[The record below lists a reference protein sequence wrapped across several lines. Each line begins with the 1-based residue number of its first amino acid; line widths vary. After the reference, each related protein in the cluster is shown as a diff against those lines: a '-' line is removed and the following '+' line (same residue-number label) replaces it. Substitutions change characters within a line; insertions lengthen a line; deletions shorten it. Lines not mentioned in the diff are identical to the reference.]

1 MEQSPRYLSAQEGT
15 INCNYSEGMITLQ
28 WLQQNPG
35 GGIISLLIL
44 SLEVKRKGR
53 VSATINKR
61 ERYSSLHITASQ
73 ATKQTLPSTSVLW
86 RHRALQASGT
96 CTQTLKLKGIISS
109 HPCLSIFI
117 CLSHQTDETPLTN

>member
-44 SLEVKRKGR
+44 SLEMKRKCHNKQEGTLQLPAHHSLPGHKTD
-53 VSATINKR
+53 SAIYFCAVETQSSAGIWNLYPNSEA
-61 ERYSSLHITASQ
+61 ERHLLFSSLSFHIHLS
-73 ATKQTLPSTSVLW
+73 L
-86 RHRALQASGT
+86 
-96 CTQTLKLKGIISS
+96 SS
-109 HPCLSIFI
+109 
-117 CLSHQTDETPLTN
+117 D